1 VSSNSRSLSF
11 NPGVQA
17 NQTRSMLGA
26 DPAEAEPHVGL
37 HSAEVAVFRGYLQG
51 LTLRSLSDRYLVES
65 TDADASEV
73 VLRVWRWLA
82 IAAGRSDNPLYS
94 KLYSSVMRK
103 RVALIRRHFIDSR
116 TDVGVAAVR
125 PSLDEFVSAEGL
137 GGFSEAECLAYYTE
151 KYPEPTAI
159 APGHSN
165 THRLIDRILASI
177 PELEALVIRVP
188 YRQDPIAL
196 WAQWDFAQRC
206 QAEGLLT
213 LNDLVGFCTDHGQRW
228 YAKLGGVGPVRARA
242 WLSLW
247 QAHPQQLGPLS
258 ERVLQT
264 ASQWRFAKDLAIA
277 PLTVAHAVVPMERF
291 DPAHLSG
298 VSGWNRGDRQLQ
310 DLAANTD
317 FEAIQAYLAMRTTND
332 NTRRAYRNEIERF
345 WLWAVV
351 QRRKAF
357 ADLVAEDCAA
367 YVEFLA
373 APEPAERWVNN
384 KWAARDS
391 AAWRPFRGP
400 ATKVAIAQTNIVI
413 GGFINWLVGRGYLV
427 RNPWTALKIARP
439 RRASRPVALS
449 QEDAVALREAN
460 KTANPSDLVK
470 SRDALAAAI
479 LLETGIR
486 KSEAC
491 SLKKGSVIMDSAG
504 QPVMNVIGKGDKE
517 RAVPIST
524 ELLDQI
530 IAWHDMHNLSVW
542 EELTDEAP
550 IIASA
555 PKKRLDRQQSS
566 AKPYLA
572 VCHPNTLY
580 QSLERHYAA
589 NGIDRPVSAVH
600 ALRHTA
606 ITELVNA
613 NPEALATVTKL
624 AGHSDPRT
632 TFLYSHATVR
642 ELRSATRRRQTEVR
656 GR

>member
-1 VSSNSRSLSF
+1 VRVSSISRSLSF
-11 NPGVQA
+11 NPGVPA
-17 NQTRSMLGA
+17 NQTRSISPA
-26 DPAEAEPHVGL
+26 DQTEAEPHVGL

-103 RVALIRRHFIDSR
+103 RVSLIRRHFIDAR

-137 GGFSEAECLAYYTE
+137 DGFSEAECLAYYTE
-151 KYPEPTAI
+151 KYPEPTAL
-159 APGHSN
+159 APAHSN
-165 THRLIDRILASI
+165 TQRLIDRILASI

-206 QAEGLLT
+206 QVEGLMT
-213 LNDLVGFCTDHGQRW
+213 LNDLLGFCTDHGQRW
-228 YAKLGGVGPVRARA
+228 YAKLDGVGPVRARA

-247 QAHPQQLGPLS
+247 QAHPQQLGPLP

-277 PLTVAHAVVPMERF
+277 PLTIAHAVVPMERF

-298 VSGWNRGDRQLQ
+298 VSGWNRGDTQLQ

-345 WLWAVV
+345 WLWVV
-351 QRRKAF
+351 IQRRKAF

-391 AAWRPFRGP
+391 SAWRPFRGP
-400 ATKVAIAQTNIVI
+400 ATKPAIAQTNIVI
-413 GGFINWLVGRGYLV
+413 GGFINWLVGRGYLI
-427 RNPWTALKIARP
+427 RNPWTALKITRP
-439 RRASRPVALS
+439 RRVSRPVALN
-449 QEDAVALREAN
+449 EAEATALREAN
-460 KTANPSDLVK
+460 ITTQLDEFVA

-479 LLETGIR
+479 LLETAIR

-491 SLKKGSVIMDSAG
+491 NLKKGSISIDSTG
-504 QPVMNVIGKGDKE
+504 QPIINVIGKGDKE
-517 RAVPIST
+517 RVVPISSQ
-524 ELLDQI
+524 LLEQI
-530 IAWHDMHNLSVW
+530 VAWHNRVSVRLSPHCNC
-542 EELTDEAP
+542 L
-550 IIASA
+550 
-555 PKKRLDRQQSS
+555 K
-566 AKPYLA
+566 
-572 VCHPNTLY
+572 
-580 QSLERHYAA
+580 
-589 NGIDRPVSAVH
+589 
-600 ALRHTA
+600 
-606 ITELVNA
+606 
-613 NPEALATVTKL
+613 
-624 AGHSDPRT
+624 
-632 TFLYSHATVR
+632 
-642 ELRSATRRRQTEVR
+642 
-656 GR
+656 